1 MNRQHASSPKRSGS
15 SPALTERS
23 LGESGAVLALRAL
36 LYGYR
41 LVVSPVL
48 PRACRFYPSC
58 SQFALEALSEHG
70 AIGGTRLTVARVAR
84 CHPWNPGGYDPVPPR
99 KA

>member
-36 LYGYR
+36 LHGYR
-41 LVVSPVL
+41 LVISPLV

>member
-1 MNRQHASSPKRSGS
+1 MIKQHASSPKRSGS
-15 SPALTERS
+15 SPSRAERPH
-23 LGESGAVLALRAL
+23 EKAGAVVALRAL
-36 LYGYR
+36 LHGYR
-41 LVVSPVL
+41 LVVSPLL

-70 AIGGTRLTVARVAR
+70 AVGGSRLTVARFAR

>member
-1 MNRQHASSPKRSGS
+1 MNKQHASSPKHSGWFRSS
-15 SPALTERS
+15 AEPTARFR
-23 LGESGAVLALRAL
+23 GAAVLRAL
-36 LYGYR
+36 LHGYR
-41 LVVSPVL
+41 VLVSPLL

-70 AIGGTRLTVARVAR
+70 AVSGTRLTVSRIAR

>member
-1 MNRQHASSPKRSGS
+1 MIKQHASSPKRSGS
-15 SPALTERS
+15 FNSS
-23 LGESGAVLALRAL
+23 ESTQRLRGAVVLRAL
-36 LYGYR
+36 LHGYR
-41 LVVSPVL
+41 LLVSPLL

-70 AIGGTRLTVARVAR
+70 AVNGTRLTVARVTR

>member
-1 MNRQHASSPKRSGS
+1 MNRQHASSPKHSAS
-15 SPALTERS
+15 SPGRTERS
-23 LGESGAVLALRAL
+23 LGKSGAAVALRAL
-36 LYGYR
+36 LHGYR
-41 LVVSPVL
+41 LVVSPLL

-58 SQFALEALSEHG
+58 SKFALEALSEHG
-70 AIGGTRLTVARVAR
+70 AVGGARLTVARVAR

>member
-1 MNRQHASSPKRSGS
+1 MIKLYASSPKRSDS
-15 SPALTERS
+15 SPGRAERS
-23 LGESGAVLALRAL
+23 VERSGAVVALRAL
-36 LYGYR
+36 LHGYR
-41 LVVSPVL
+41 LVISPLV

-70 AIGGTRLTVARVAR
+70 AVGGLRLTAARVSR

>member
-1 MNRQHASSPKRSGS
+1 MIKQHASSPKRSGS
-15 SPALTERS
+15 FNSS
-23 LGESGAVLALRAL
+23 SESTQGFRGAVVLRAL
-36 LYGYR
+36 LQGYR
-41 LVVSPVL
+41 LLVSPLL

-70 AIGGTRLTVARVAR
+70 AVNGTRLTAARIAR

>member
-1 MNRQHASSPKRSGS
+1 MIKQHASSPKRSGS
-15 SPALTERS
+15 SPGRTDLPPEK
-23 LGESGAVLALRAL
+23 SGAVVALRAL
-36 LYGYR
+36 LHGYR
-41 LVVSPVL
+41 MLVSPLL

-70 AIGGTRLTVARVAR
+70 AVDGTRLAVARVAR
-84 CHPWNPGGYDPVPPR
+84 CHPWNTGGYDPVPPR

>member
-15 SPALTERS
+15 SPGLTERP
-23 LGESGAVLALRAL
+23 LGESGAAAALRTL
-36 LYGYR
+36 LHGYR
-41 LVVSPVL
+41 LVVSPLL

-70 AIGGTRLTVARVAR
+70 AVGGTRLTVARVAR

>member
-1 MNRQHASSPKRSGS
+1 MIKQYASSPKRSGS
-15 SPALTERS
+15 APSRAETFPEK
-23 LGESGAVLALRAL
+23 SGAVVLRAL
-36 LYGYR
+36 LRGYR
-41 LVVSPVL
+41 LVVSPLL

-58 SQFALEALSEHG
+58 SQFAIEALSEHG
-70 AIGGTRLTVARVAR
+70 AVGGTRLTVARVAR